1 MKKKIISAL
10 LLGMLVFGVGYA
22 APVDRE
28 NIQRLKEA
36 FSLQQHS
43 EGEWFAELYNHRL
56 PKTAEPQPEASI
68 SYWIERIY
76 PIFIKSIAMKSGI
89 TMTVVA

>member
-22 APVDRE
+22 SPADKGNV
-28 NIQRLKEA
+28 QRLKEA

-43 EGEWFAELYNHRL
+43 EG
-56 PKTAEPQPEASI
+56 
-68 SYWIERIY
+68 
-76 PIFIKSIAMKSGI
+76 G
-89 TMTVVA
+89 